1 MARDDINMAEAIAHI
16 LRDWDGTLDQ
26 AIDRI
31 KHLKGSADVML
42 GALALLACQL
52 GAAERQVDMRATV
65 ALSRIRLT
73 LEEWERN
80 NGDS

>member
-1 MARDDINMAEAIAHI
+1 MARDDINMAETIAHI

-31 KHLKGSADVML
+31 KHLKGSSDVML

-52 GAAERQVDMRATV
+52 GAAERQIDMRASV
-65 ALSRIRLT
+65 ALANIRLT

-80 NGDS
+80 RGNT

>member
-1 MARDDINMAEAIAHI
+1 MARDDINMAETIAHI

-31 KHLKGSADVML
+31 KHLKCSSDVML

-52 GAAERQVDMRATV
+52 GAVERQIDMRASV
-65 ALSRIRLT
+65 ALSNIRLT
-73 LEEWERN
+73 LEEWERHR
-80 NGDS
+80 GDS